1 MTYDEG
7 LAERVREAIRARPEV
22 TERKMFGGLGWMVS
36 GNMAVAVM
44 SGGGLIVR
52 LHPDDVPDALREP
65 RVREF
70 GREGAK
76 PMTGFVLVEPEGLED
91 DAELGR
97 WVDAGAAR
105 ASELPPK

>member
-1 MTYDEG
+1 MAYDEG
-7 LAERVREAIRARPEV
+7 MAERVREAMSARPGV
-22 TERKMFGGLGWMVS
+22 TERKMFGGLGWMIG

-44 SGGGLIVR
+44 STGGLIVR
-52 LHPDDVPDALREP
+52 LHPDDVPDALREEH
-65 RVREF
+65 VGTF

-91 DAELGR
+91 DAELAR

>member
-1 MTYDEG
+1 MAYDEG
-7 LAERVREAIRARPEV
+7 MAERVRDAIRERPGV
-22 TERKMFGGLGWMVS
+22 SERKMFGGLGFMVG

-44 SGGGLIVR
+44 SRGGLIVR
-52 LHPDDVPDALREP
+52 MDPEDVPAALEEP
-65 RVREF
+65 HVGVF
-70 GREGAK
+70 GREGSK

-105 ASELPPK
+105 AASLPPK